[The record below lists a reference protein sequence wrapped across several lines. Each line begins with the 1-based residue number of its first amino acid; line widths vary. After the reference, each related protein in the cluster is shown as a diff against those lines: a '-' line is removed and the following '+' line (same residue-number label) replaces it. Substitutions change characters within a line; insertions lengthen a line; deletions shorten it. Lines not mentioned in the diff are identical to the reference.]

1 MKRGLI
7 TGASEEVKKLDHSNF
22 DDTNDNGTATLKPSL
37 RVGKIV
43 QWVKRLMFKY
53 KDLSYIL
60 IMHVED

>member
-7 TGASEEVKKLDHSNF
+7 TGVSEEVKKLDHSNF
-22 DDTNDNGTATLKPSL
+22 DEMNDNGTATLKPSL

-43 QWVKRLMFKY
+43 QWVKY
-53 KDLSYIL
+53 KDLSSIL